1 MQVLFNRSFLSI
13 LSDALNFARHW
24 IRSKNPTIQNID
36 SRRLTGLI
44 ALDTSQ
50 FHFFLFSPPSSL
62 SHEYNERDVLH
73 NLAPY
78 ILYLRSKSS
87 KGKKKRNIVVP
98 EQQRSIDPRFKKKK
112 LKLQTANEVYHVQF
126 KFHRPRFPVFVH
138 RTCRRNSPADIFIP
152 LSPHGKS
159 LMTLVIREWKQ

>member
-1 MQVLFNRSFLSI
+1 MQVLFNRSILSI

-36 SRRLTGLI
+36 SRRFTDLI

-50 FHFFLFSPPSSL
+50 FHFFLSFFFLLHCPMNTTRETFSIILSQSSML
-62 SHEYNERDVLH
+62 ER
-73 NLAPY
+73 
-78 ILYLRSKSS
+78 KE
-87 KGKKKRNIVVP
+87 KGKHP

-112 LKLQTANEVYHVQF
+112 KFLNYRQLTRYTTFIQF

-138 RTCRRNSPADIFIP
+138 RVRATETHQIYIFIP
-152 LSPHGKS
+152 LWQVSDDFGDP
-159 LMTLVIREWKQ
+159 

>member
-13 LSDALNFARHW
+13 LSVALNFARHW

-50 FHFFLFSPPSSL
+50 FHFFLFSPPLHYPMNTTRETSSIIL
-62 SHEYNERDVLH
+62 LLVSCIFDLNLRKERK
-73 NLAPY
+73 
-78 ILYLRSKSS
+78 RETSWFQSKD
-87 KGKKKRNIVVP
+87 
-98 EQQRSIDPRFKKKK
+98 RSIPDLKKKK

>member
-50 FHFFLFSPPSSL
+50 FHFFLFSPPLHYPMNTTRETSSIIL
-62 SHEYNERDVLH
+62 LLVSCIFDLNLRKERK
-73 NLAPY
+73 
-78 ILYLRSKSS
+78 RETSWFQSS
-87 KGKKKRNIVVP
+87 KD
-98 EQQRSIDPRFKKKK
+98 RSIPDLKKK